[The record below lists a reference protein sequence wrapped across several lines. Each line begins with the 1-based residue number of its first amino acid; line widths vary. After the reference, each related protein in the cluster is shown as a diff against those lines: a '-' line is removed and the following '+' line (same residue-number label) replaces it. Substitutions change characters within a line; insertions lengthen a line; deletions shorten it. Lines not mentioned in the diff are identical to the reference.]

1 MKGAADMADGNALE
15 IRGLTYSVGDRTLMK
30 ELDLTVRSGQSIAV
44 MGPSGSGK
52 STLLSMVLGLIP
64 AQAGRIDIAGRELTG
79 LRGPALARLRRERI
93 GMVFQ
98 FGELLPELT
107 PVENVAIAALLAG
120 TERDTAYEQAQSL
133 LDDLGVPVGQTP
145 TADLSGGERQRT
157 AIARALIGSP
167 ALLLADEPTG
177 ALDHATKLQVC
188 DLLFALPAQRGCGML
203 LATHDAEVAAR
214 ADVVLHLHDGRLVQ
228 KTAQTPEDIR

>member
-15 IRGLTYSVGDRTLMK
+15 IHGLTYSVGDRTLMK
-30 ELDLTVRSGQSIAV
+30 ELDLTVPSGQSIAV

-120 TERDTAYEQAQSL
+120 TERDTAYERAQSL

-188 DLLFALPAQRGCGML
+188 DLLFALPAQRG
-203 LATHDAEVAAR
+203 
-214 ADVVLHLHDGRLVQ
+214 
-228 KTAQTPEDIR
+228 